1 MVDSTHRGTGEDFA
15 ERFEELQ
22 REVAALTKTIGRRAE
37 NGAGANGHG
46 LGAKAERLAGKS
58 RKAMRLAMKKG
69 KAAISGVES
78 TVSANP
84 LASVAVAFGVG
95 VLLGR
100 LIRR

>member
-1 MVDSTHRGTGEDFA
+1 MADTAQRSKDEA
-15 ERFEELQ
+15 LSERFEELQ
-22 REVAALTKTIGRRAE
+22 REVSALTETIGRIAGNDR
-37 NGAGANGHG
+37 GANGHD
-46 LGAKAERLAGKS
+46 LGNKAERLARKG
-58 RKAMRLAMKKG
+58 RKAMRLAMTKS

>member
-1 MVDSTHRGTGEDFA
+1 MADTAQRIKGEDLS

-22 REVAALTKTIGRRAE
+22 REVAALTETIGRLAGNDR
-37 NGAGANGHG
+37 GANGHG
-46 LGAKAERLAGKS
+46 LGARADRFAGKS

-78 TVSANP
+78 TVSTNP
-84 LASVAVAFGVG
+84 LASVAVAFGLG

>member
-1 MVDSTHRGTGEDFA
+1 MADTAQRNKDDAFS

-22 REVAALTKTIGRRAE
+22 REVSALTETIGRLAGGDG
-37 NGAGANGHG
+37 GASGHG
-46 LGAKAERLAGKS
+46 LGNRAERLARKGK
-58 RKAMRLAMKKG
+58 KAMRLAMTKG
-69 KAAISGVES
+69 KAAVSGVES

-84 LASVAVAFGVG
+84 LASVAVAFGLG

>member
-1 MVDSTHRGTGEDFA
+1 MADTAQRVKGEDLS

-22 REVAALTKTIGRRAE
+22 REVGALSETIGRLAG
-37 NGAGANGHG
+37 NGRSANDHVV
-46 LGAKAERLAGKS
+46 GAKAERLARGGK
-58 RKAMRLAMKKG
+58 KAMRFAMARG
-69 KAAISGVES
+69 KAALSGVES

-84 LASVAVAFGVG
+84 LASVAVAFGLG